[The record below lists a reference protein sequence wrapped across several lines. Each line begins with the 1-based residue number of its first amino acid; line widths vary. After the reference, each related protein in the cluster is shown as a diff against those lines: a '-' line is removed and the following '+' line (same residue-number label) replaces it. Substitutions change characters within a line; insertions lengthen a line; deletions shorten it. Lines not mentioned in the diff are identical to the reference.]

1 MSGKLAI
8 IILSLITLCACT
20 HSLSKFYPEIIP
32 KKSETIISVGE
43 QTAHQVNLVYLG
55 AGNMVLE
62 QNGEA
67 IITDPF
73 FSNQKLL
80 KLLGKIK
87 SSPQLYNTWK
97 TNYEY
102 FLSPSVVQAGL
113 VSHTHY
119 DHAMDLPLL
128 LEDRYFTNLK
138 VVYGNNYLP
147 QILQNFQKEGVNLAT
162 FTQDQ
167 VYDPTGGSDKSY
179 QWISVTPRIRFL
191 PILSNHAPHTKKK
204 LYMDKPLDAEYFDEH
219 LIYSNS
225 KSKAFK
231 WSTGET
237 YSFLVDF
244 IDTDTLRVFI
254 QTSASQHPFGFPPL
268 EVIDKKKVDV
278 AVLCYASALNVD
290 NYPNAIVNYIKLNK
304 LIFVHWEDFFRTPD
318 SFHDQRLVRRTNP
331 KKVRERVNKLGKPND
346 YFMMPKPGTRIK
358 IKY

>member
-1 MSGKLAI
+1 MSTRFAI
-8 IILSLITLCACT
+8 IIMAVFALSACT

-32 KKSETIISVGE
+32 KTSEAILSVREKSN
-43 QTAHQVNLVYLG
+43 HQVNLVYLG

-80 KLLGKIK
+80 KLLGKVK
-87 SSPQLYNTWK
+87 SNPQLYSTWK
-97 TNYEY
+97 TNFEY
-102 FLSPSVVQAGL
+102 FLSPAVVRAGL

-128 LEDRYFTNLK
+128 LEDRYLTNLN
-138 VVYGNNYLP
+138 VAYGNSYLP
-147 QILQNFQKEGVNLAT
+147 QILQNFDKEGVNLSALS
-162 FTQDQ
+162 QHQ
-167 VYDPTGGSDKSY
+167 VYNPAVGSDTDY

-225 KSKAFK
+225 KTKAFK

-237 YSFLVDF
+237 FSFLVDF

-254 QTSASQHPFGFPPL
+254 QTSASQHPFGFPPPD
-268 EVIDKKKVDV
+268 EIKKKNVDV

-290 NYPNAIVNYIKLNK
+290 NYPNALISLIKPVK
-304 LIFVHWEDFFRTPD
+304 LVFVHWEDFFRTPE
-318 SFHDQRLVRRTNP
+318 SFHDQRLVRRTKP
-331 KKVRERVNKLGKPND
+331 KKVREQVDKLGKPND